1 VSVVRTRTTPHLP
14 TGTAG
19 IERGRAPGWWGMVF
33 LIFTE
38 ATLFAI
44 FITSYFF
51 LRFQHGPVWPPD
63 GIDKPKLFL
72 VSVMTP
78 ILLLSSGPVEWA
90 ARGIKRGRSRRL
102 KLGIAA
108 TMLMGATFLALQGV
122 EYHDIL
128 TREFTPRTDA
138 YGSLFFTITGFHGAH
153 VAVGLL
159 LLGWLLVNAV
169 RGRFTQERHLAVEV
183 ITLYW
188 HFVDLVWVFIFSSLY
203 LSPHFWP

>member
-1 VSVVRTRTTPHLP
+1 
-14 TGTAG
+14 
-19 IERGRAPGWWGMVF
+19 MVF

-188 HFVDLVWVFIFSSLY
+188 HFVDLVWVLIFSSLY